1 MKLSSF
7 SVNKFSHL
15 PPEQMFLGIMLCVLV
30 VLSFMQVK
38 EGFEMGELQQRA
50 TAAMAAAKGEE
61 PAAAPKTAEKKKE
74 AFSMF
79 RR

>member
-7 SVNKFSHL
+7 SPNKLAHL

-38 EGFEMGELQQRA
+38 EGFDVGALQKGA
-50 TAAMAAAKGEE
+50 AAAMTTAKAE
-61 PAAAPKTAEKKKE
+61 PAKEEKKKE